1 MDGPVLISGSYF
13 KPKKEI
19 RVGAYAGSTH
29 RKKIVEVIDDISL
42 EAEEDEEVRN
52 EFAALSSLDSETVRW
67 MNKHMV
73 MKGPRAQLYRYHTT
87 LAAGLPYKAI
97 FAGLDTADAG
107 DIELSDLEDLIKK
120 LCSQPSGEGEAPLFD
135 DPKAILEFFRQ
146 MDTDGGGTVDFGEF
160 AVGMTNC
167 PGGKGSNSVV
177 RLQEAFMKYSTDIQ
191 RTAILNKATNPSFS
205 DVDQYNAMKKLFE
218 VPYAGR
224 QDDVD
229 VSTEDKIRVAYK
241 RFVGTD
247 KTIRDI
253 TNDDRQKE
261 YQRSR
266 AAKVYFDY
274 DRTHRHKL
282 SNNNHHTNSN
292 HHSHA
297 NSNSHHHYH
306 LRSPTDKQLWQSQAF
321 NTGEAALL
329 LSSLQQQQQQ
339 QQQQQTTQ
347 EQQDYEQPSASQLPP
362 DLMSSTVLSP
372 PSLPMRLAGIG
383 STTPSSSNALETGAS
398 PSSYPYPQFNP
409 LDYSIDGSDHN
420 NSSSG
425 GNSGSKTET
434 ARNRAWQRHRMLLN
448 SADPTVGNLRDPESI
463 LRKVTKKLST
473 RLKTIHMTDK
483 YRRDAYSLPPLSS
496 AAGNVSHAHHLSS
509 PTYHHVRVTALN
521 DVRKVRYG
529 STSDLL
535 PPPRSS
541 PIRLTPVRT
550 PK

>member
-1 MDGPVLISGSYF
+1 M
-13 KPKKEI
+13 
-19 RVGAYAGSTH
+19 
-29 RKKIVEVIDDISL
+29 
-42 EAEEDEEVRN
+42 
-52 EFAALSSLDSETVRW
+52 
-67 MNKHMV
+67 
-73 MKGPRAQLYRYHTT
+73 
-87 LAAGLPYKAI
+87 
-97 FAGLDTADAG
+97 
-107 DIELSDLEDLIKK
+107 SDLEDLIRK
-120 LCSQPSGEGEAPLFD
+120 LCSQPSGNGEPLFD
-135 DPKAILEFFRQ
+135 NPKAILEFFRQ

-160 AVGMTNC
+160 AIGMTNC

-191 RTAILNKATNPSFS
+191 RTAILNKATNPNFS

-224 QDDVD
+224 KDDVD
-229 VSTEDKIRVAYK
+229 VYTEDKIRVAYK
-241 RFVGTD
+241 RFEGTD

-274 DRTHRHKL
+274 DRTYDRNTNRHRFSHNNHTTNNNN
-282 SNNNHHTNSN
+282 NNNHNN
-292 HHSHA
+292 Y
-297 NSNSHHHYH
+297 SNSSSRLNHH

-339 QQQQQTTQ
+339 QQQTQQ
-347 EQQDYEQPSASQLPP
+347 EPYDYDQSTIHQHPP
-362 DLMSSTVLSP
+362 DSPSTASLLSP
-372 PSLPMRLAGIG
+372 PPLSMRLSEMGG
-383 STTPSSSNALETGAS
+383 SNPSLSNATQTGAS
-398 PSSYPYPQFNP
+398 TSYPNFNP
-409 LDYSIDGSDHN
+409 NDYSI
-420 NSSSG
+420 
-425 GNSGSKTET
+425 NSGDINSNSNSVGSNNET
-434 ARNRAWQRHRMLLN
+434 ARNRAWHRHRMLLH
-448 SADPTVGNLRDPESI
+448 SADPIVGNLRDPESI

-483 YRRDAYSLPPLSS
+483 YRHDAYSLPPLSS
-496 AAGNVSHAHHLSS
+496 AAGNVSHAHHLMS
-509 PTYHHVRVTALN
+509 PTYHHVRETALK
-521 DVRKVRYG
+521 DVRKMRYG

-541 PIRLTPVRT
+541 PIKLSPVRT